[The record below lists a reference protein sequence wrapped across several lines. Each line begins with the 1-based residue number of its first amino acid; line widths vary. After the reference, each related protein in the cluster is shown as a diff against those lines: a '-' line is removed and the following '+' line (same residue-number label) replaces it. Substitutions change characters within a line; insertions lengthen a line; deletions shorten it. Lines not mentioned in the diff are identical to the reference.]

1 MNGCL
6 FSFNFRAFQHGVF
19 LQQCWGSIVPLK
31 LWLKAEILRKSWFFI
46 YLLGLFYIDVFP
58 SRHRTGIICFSSCT
72 YRRSLSQRGYKLSS
86 SREVFIYKQKKLFQ
100 TKVTASSLHG
110 YLWAL
115 FLRKG
120 GRWMS
125 GFTDTYGENIKTKVL
140 VCKFALLVRDAG
152 IPE

>member
-6 FSFNFRAFQHGVF
+6 FSFNFRAFQHDVF
-19 LQQCWGSIVPLK
+19 LQQCWGSVVPFK
-31 LWLKAEILRKSWFFI
+31 LWLKAEILRKSCIFI
-46 YLLGLFYIDVFP
+46 YLLGFFYIDIFP
-58 SRHRTGIICFSSCT
+58 SRHGTGIMYFSSCT
-72 YRRSLSQRGYKLSS
+72 YRTSLFQRGYKLSS

-100 TKVTASSLHG
+100 AKVTISSLRG

-115 FLRKG
+115 FLGNG

-140 VCKFALLVRDAG
+140 VCKFALLVRDAE